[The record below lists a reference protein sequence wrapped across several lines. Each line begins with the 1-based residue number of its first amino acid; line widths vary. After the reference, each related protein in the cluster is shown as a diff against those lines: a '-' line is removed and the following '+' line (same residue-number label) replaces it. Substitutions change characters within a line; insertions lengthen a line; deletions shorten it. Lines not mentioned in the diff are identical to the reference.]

1 MNASKLST
9 VERLAEELVAR
20 LTIELEAS
28 GRHVH
33 LSRADVET
41 LFGAGYRLNR
51 TKDLSQPGQFACA
64 ERVTLEGPRGSLKN
78 VVILG
83 PERPESQV
91 EISLTDAVALGLTP
105 PVRLSGDTE
114 GTPGLT
120 LRHGDRVLRLS
131 RGLIV
136 AKRHIHMTPEDAARF
151 GVADRQRVRLQC
163 FYQPPAGVPGR
174 GGAGIPPV
182 FHGGAYRLRRGQCVR
197 LSKGRPGRDFEMTL
211 EWRGRT
217 LVITWLPVASM
228 GRLAACAP
236 QTAAETEVLAAL
248 LAGARVRVE
257 RDALE
262 YRRYRRTAPLGIY
275 QKCAGLERRLR
286 EMGICVAGT
295 GGR

>member
-151 GVADRQRVRLQC
+151 GVADRQRVRLHVL
-163 FYQPPAGVPGR
+163 YQPPAGVPGR
-174 GGAGIPPV
+174 GGAGIPPEFSTV
-182 FHGGAYRLRRGQCVR
+182 VHIDYDEGQCVR
-197 LSKGRPGRDFEMTL
+197 LSEGRPGRDFKV
-211 EWRGRT
+211 GR
-217 LVITWLPVASM
+217 
-228 GRLAACAP
+228 
-236 QTAAETEVLAAL
+236 
-248 LAGARVRVE
+248 
-257 RDALE
+257 
-262 YRRYRRTAPLGIY
+262 
-275 QKCAGLERRLR
+275 
-286 EMGICVAGT
+286 
-295 GGR
+295 